1 MLTQAGRELN
11 MKEVRKE
18 GVQAHG
24 PPLYTRPNSSSS
36 FAFSFGWGSQPRQP
50 GPAPKNLLSQKPT
63 PGKKAKVTSGRSE
76 EVPPGLSDESSES
89 DNEVGRE
96 MPSSV
101 EPKLSHCQG
110 DREEEFQTG
119 AKPKRRVMIPCGR
132 KEMEMHFKA
141 SKDEEEKKRKVERS
155 TAWAEYT
162 A

>member
-24 PPLYTRPNSSSS
+24 QPLYTRPNSSTS
-36 FAFSFGWGSQPRQP
+36 FAFSFGWGSQPLQP
-50 GPAPKNLLSQKPT
+50 GPAPKNLLSEKPT
-63 PGKKAKVTSGRSE
+63 PGKKAKVIRGRSE
-76 EVPPGLSDESSES
+76 EVPPGLSDASSES

-110 DREEEFQTG
+110 DRGSKQVQS
-119 AKPKRRVMIPCGR
+119 RRGG
-132 KEMEMHFKA
+132 
-141 SKDEEEKKRKVERS
+141 
-155 TAWAEYT
+155 
-162 A
+162 